1 MTLISWTIKRLC
13 LEVDLPERLH
23 AIVEGSVQGVGFQA
37 FVIDQ
42 ARRFGVSGWVRN
54 RWDTSVEV
62 CAEGEHSILERLL
75 EVLKRGPAAAY
86 VREVHVEWQAASGE
100 FKDFRV
106 RSSL

>member
-1 MTLISWTIKRLC
+1 MA
-13 LEVDLPERLH
+13 ERLH
-23 AIVEGSVQGVGFQA
+23 AVVEGYVQGVGFRA
-37 FVIDQ
+37 FVLEYAHQ
-42 ARRFGVSGWVRN
+42 LGVTGWVRN

-62 CAEGEHSILERLL
+62 CAEGERAALERLL
-75 EVLKRGPAAAY
+75 AALKRGPSAAY